1 MAYIPR
7 PPPSLRVRPDGPPVE
22 SAPASAATSV
32 LEPMTASTP
41 HPSETLGRPTTTAR
55 EQVTESLPPFPT
67 PDYEYVT
74 SVARAVE
81 VCSALTAAD
90 TLAIDIETF
99 RAPGCTGEK
108 DALDHARN
116 RVRLLQVGT
125 PDGRATLFDLVAMGG
140 LPNPVAAVLALHER
154 TTLGYNVRFD
164 AGGLLRHFG
173 VEIAKPVDL
182 MHGSILVA
190 GYRGYTKKGAARR
203 GEYTLARDVARNL
216 GFELAKEQQTSD
228 WGASTLTQE
237 QLRYAA
243 ADVAVLFPLYR
254 KLQEEAAAQGVQAA
268 WELESEA
275 LPSFIAL
282 EATGIKVDRSRLEA
296 LAAQARADADAAARA
311 VYAELGELN
320 LNAPREIA
328 KRVKA
333 VYGLEL
339 TSTSKE
345 VLPAFVAR
353 APVLAHVLAYR
364 RAKGRADM
372 VATYLDAIESDG
384 RIRARHNPMGSA
396 TGRCGCSGPALH
408 GVPRNDSFRAAFVP
422 EGGCKFIVTDY
433 KAIQLRIAAY
443 ITGDV
448 ELTRCFTSIPEVDP
462 HCLTAS
468 LVLGKA
474 MEQVSRGERQLAKAV
489 NFGLTFGMGAPAF
502 VDYAKNTYGVTVT
515 LAEAQRFRNRF
526 LSRFAGI
533 RAWHARVSRESW
545 SLPGS
550 RTASGRFRLL
560 PRANGRP
567 PFNEFLASPVQGT
580 EADGLKATLALLLP
594 RLKRIGARVVHV
606 IHDEIVVEAA
616 AEFAEEA
623 KDIVVAAMVEGM
635 QRFIPTIPVV
645 VDAVIADAWVKP

>member
-1 MAYIPR
+1 
-7 PPPSLRVRPDGPPVE
+7 
-22 SAPASAATSV
+22 
-32 LEPMTASTP
+32 MTASTP
-41 HPSETLGRPTTTAR
+41 HPSETLGRAKTTAR

-99 RAPGCTGEK
+99 RAPGCTGEN
-108 DALDHARN
+108 DALDHSRN
-116 RVRLLQVGT
+116 RIRLLQVGT
-125 PDGRATLFDLVAMGG
+125 PDGKATIFDVEALGG
-140 LPNPVAAVLALHER
+140 LPTSVAAVLAAPER

-182 MHGSILVA
+182 MHGSILAA
-190 GYRGYTKKGAARR
+190 GYRGYNKKGTARK
-203 GEYTLARDVARNL
+203 GEYALQRDVTRHL
-216 GFELAKEQQTSD
+216 GFEFPKDQQTSN
-228 WGASTLTQE
+228 WGASVLTQK
-237 QLRYAA
+237 QLGYAA

-254 KLQEEAAAQGVQAA
+254 KLRTEAEAQGVQAA
-268 WELESEA
+268 WDLESEA
-275 LPSFIAL
+275 LTSFIAL

-296 LAAQARADADAAARA
+296 LAAQARADAVTAARN
-311 VYAELGELN
+311 VYAELGAFN
-320 LNAPREIA
+320 LNSRAEIIR
-328 KRVKA
+328 RVRA

-339 TSTSKE
+339 KSTSKE
-345 VLPAFVAR
+345 HLPSFIGR
-353 APVLAHVLAYR
+353 APALAHVMVHR
-364 RAKGRADM
+364 SAKGRADM
-372 VATYLDAIESDG
+372 IMTYLDAIEPDG
-384 RIRARHNPMGSA
+384 RIRAQHNPMGSA

-408 GVPRNDSFRAAFVP
+408 NVPRSDDIRSAFVP
-422 EGGCKFIVTDY
+422 EDGCKFIVADY
-433 KAIQLRIAAY
+433 KAIQLRITAY

-489 NFGLTFGMGAPAF
+489 NFGLTFGMGAKAF
-502 VDYAKNTYGVTVT
+502 VAYARDVYGVTVT
-515 LAEAQRFRNRF
+515 LADAHRFRNRF

-545 SLPGS
+545 RLPGS

-560 PRANGRP
+560 PKFDGRP
-567 PFNEFLASPVQGT
+567 PFNEFLASPVQGS

-594 RLKRIGARVVHV
+594 RLKRIGARLVHV
-606 IHDEIVVEAA
+606 IHDEIVVEVP
-616 AEFAEEA
+616 AELAEQA
-623 KDIVVAAMVEGM
+623 KAIVVEAMVEGM

-645 VDAVIADAWVKP
+645 VDVVIADSWVKP

>member
-1 MAYIPR
+1 M
-7 PPPSLRVRPDGPPVE
+7 
-22 SAPASAATSV
+22 
-32 LEPMTASTP
+32 
-41 HPSETLGRPTTTAR
+41 
-55 EQVTESLPPFPT
+55 
-67 PDYEYVT
+67 
-74 SVARAVE
+74 
-81 VCSALTAAD
+81 
-90 TLAIDIETF
+90 
-99 RAPGCTGEK
+99 
-108 DALDHARN
+108 
-116 RVRLLQVGT
+116 
-125 PDGRATLFDLVAMGG
+125 
-140 LPNPVAAVLALHER
+140 
-154 TTLGYNVRFD
+154 
-164 AGGLLRHFG
+164 
-173 VEIAKPVDL
+173 
-182 MHGSILVA
+182 
-190 GYRGYTKKGAARR
+190 
-203 GEYTLARDVARNL
+203 
-216 GFELAKEQQTSD
+216 
-228 WGASTLTQE
+228 
-237 QLRYAA
+237 
-243 ADVAVLFPLYR
+243 
-254 KLQEEAAAQGVQAA
+254 
-268 WELESEA
+268 
-275 LPSFIAL
+275 
-282 EATGIKVDRSRLEA
+282 
-296 LAAQARADADAAARA
+296 
-311 VYAELGELN
+311 N

-468 LVLGKA
+468 LVLGKT
-474 MEQVSRGERQLAKAV
+474 MEQVSREERQLAKAV
-489 NFGLTFGMGAPAF
+489 NFGLTFGMGAKAF
-502 VDYAKNTYGVTVT
+502 VAYARDVYGVTVT
-515 LAEAQRFRNRF
+515 LAQAHRFRNRF

-533 RAWHARVSRESW
+533 RTWHTRVSRESW

-560 PRANGRP
+560 PKFDGRP
-567 PFNEFLASPVQGT
+567 PFNEFLASPVQGS

-594 RLKRIGARVVHV
+594 RLKRIGARLVHV
-606 IHDEIVVEAA
+606 IHDELVVEVP
-616 AEFAEEA
+616 AELAEHA
-623 KDIVVAAMVEGM
+623 KAIVVAAMVEGM

-645 VDAVIADAWVKP
+645 VDAVVADAWVKP